1 MLQRFLATFYLNKKS
16 SNFAINLITSISKC
30 IFLCVRR
37 FLKSDNI
44 LFKKCLVK
52 TYFFWTQVKKGDC
65 GGKNY
70 FFICF
75 QNLLWNIEVQ
85 KCGENVVFQL
95 QKIARSQIDTHFLRQ
110 FFFKKWI
117 FFGTMGIFGISLV

>member
-1 MLQRFLATFYLNKKS
+1 MTFYLKQFWPK
-16 SNFAINLITSISKC
+16 L
-30 IFLCVRR
+30 IFLDSR
-37 FLKSDNI
+37 
-44 LFKKCLVK
+44 KKR
-52 TYFFWTQVKKGDC
+52 DC

-110 FFFKKWI
+110 FLFKKWI
-117 FFGTMGIFGISLV
+117 FLNAMDIYVNSFAQEIKKSHYFSNLESAKIQAF